1 MVRRNPYQDEYEAL
15 VERKQRRSR
24 RVPPEPR
31 RRTPLLLKCFSWM
44 GVILLCFVLGYLGTN
59 ILTDTLNK
67 KLLLKPENRVENQ
80 EDLRAMEEAERNRPA
95 SPASGESIQQIALS
109 LYHVKGDTV
118 VEEKRK
124 FVARTKEDN
133 IKDALDTV
141 FSLSGIP
148 GADQVRLLHVFRNAE
163 TAFLDFSSGFV
174 STLSSLG
181 QRKSLLLLTSIVRTM
196 QDNFSPITQVRFL
209 IDSKTPPSGSV
220 VDLTVPWKMP
230 SRS

>member
-1 MVRRNPYQDEYEAL
+1 
-15 VERKQRRSR
+15 
-24 RVPPEPR
+24 
-31 RRTPLLLKCFSWM
+31 M